1 MLTTPKKL
9 TFDKD
14 FIPCPETDGD
24 EFCPNGIFLFNITK
38 MEDHILA
45 NPGFAL
51 REEVAVKGL
60 SENHP
65 HINEDHIDS
74 VDVTKPV
81 IMAEIAPGR
90 YNLIDGRHRVEK
102 ARRLGI
108 EKIPAYKLT
117 YTQHIPFLSTKKGYE
132 CYVEYWNNRLKQQ
145 ARWRN

>member
-1 MLTTPKKL
+1 MSTTPKEL
-9 TFDKD
+9 TLDKN

-38 MEDHILA
+38 MEEHIRE

-51 REEVAVKGL
+51 HEEVAVKGL

-65 HINEDHIDS
+65 PVNEDHIDS

-81 IMAEIAPGR
+81 IIAEIAPGR
-90 YNLIDGRHRVEK
+90 FNLIDGHHSVEK
-102 ARRLGI
+102 ARRLGM
-108 EKIPAYKLT
+108 EKVPAYKLT
-117 YTQHIPFLSTKKGYE
+117 YTQHIPFLSTKKGSE
-132 CYVEYWNNRLKQQ
+132 CYVEFLNNRLKQQ

>member
-1 MLTTPKKL
+1 MSPKPKKL
-9 TFDKD
+9 TLDKN
-14 FIPCPETDGD
+14 FIPCPDADGD
-24 EFCPNGIFLFNITK
+24 DFFPNGIFLFNITR
-38 MEDHILA
+38 MEDHIRE
-45 NPGFAL
+45 NPGFAFH
-51 REEVAVKGL
+51 EEIVVKGL

-81 IMAEIAPGR
+81 IMAEIAPGC

-117 YTQHIPFLSTKKGYE
+117 YTQHIPFLSTKKAMNVTWSIGTTD
-132 CYVEYWNNRLKQQ
+132 
-145 ARWRN
+145 